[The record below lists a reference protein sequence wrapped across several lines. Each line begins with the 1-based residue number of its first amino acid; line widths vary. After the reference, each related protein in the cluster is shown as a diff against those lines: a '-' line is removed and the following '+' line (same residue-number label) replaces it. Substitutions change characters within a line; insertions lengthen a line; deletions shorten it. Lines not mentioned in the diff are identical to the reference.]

1 MIVKPSHPPSE
12 TIENTLLVDGL
23 QAAVDTI
30 SSDLNETEILLFG
43 GPVIAVGNATRIKK
57 DTKLVGIPA
66 GVFILLLLIGYF
78 RKITIP
84 ILFFL
89 PAIFGL
95 TFSLSVIT
103 ILQGS
108 TQLLRLRLEQSY
120 LELPSITV
128 FIFSII
134 TEKQVQLNKH

>member
-57 DTKLVGIPA
+57 DTKLVGISA

-108 TQLLRLRLEQSY
+108 ISAIAVAVGTIVLGIAIDYSFHFFNHYRETG
-120 LELPSITV
+120 SI
-128 FIFSII
+128 
-134 TEKQVQLNKH
+134 E